1 MPIVNLEG
9 VDIYYHVQ
17 GKGIPIVFIHPPL
30 LTSKNFIYQVNELSR
45 HFKTIVFDIR
55 GHGNSSFS
63 EMALTYSLISHD
75 IKQLL
80 DHLEIDKAFICGY
93 STGGS
98 IALEFLLT
106 YPKRSLGGILIG
118 AMSEVNDPSLKNR
131 IILGVKL
138 AKWKAHKALA
148 LSVSFTNSNT
158 GQLFK
163 DLYINAK
170 KGKAQNIEQY
180 YRYSLHYNC
189 TDRLDQIKFPV
200 LLMYGEKNKAFHHY
214 ANLLHEKLPVNEYI
228 LIGDVKHQLPTKAS
242 VAVNNFIKQF
252 VSTHGNQKVG
262 SNAIDEKTKS

>member
-1 MPIVNLEG
+1 M
-9 VDIYYHVQ
+9 
-17 GKGIPIVFIHPPL
+17 
-30 LTSKNFIYQVNELSR
+30 NFIYQLNELSN
-45 HFKTIVFDIR
+45 HFKVIVFDIR

-63 EMALTYSLISHD
+63 EIEVTYPLISQD

-80 DHLEIDKAFICGY
+80 DHLKIDKAFICGY

-98 IALEFLLT
+98 IALDFLLS

-118 AMSEVNDPSLKNR
+118 ALSEVKDPSLKNK
-131 IILGVKL
+131 IMLGAKL
-138 AKWKAHKALA
+138 AEWKAHKALA

-180 YRYSLHYNC
+180 YRYSLNYNC

-200 LLMYGEKNKAFHHY
+200 LLMYGEKDKAFHRY
-214 ANLLHEKLPVNEYI
+214 AHLLHEKLLVNECI
-228 LIGDVKHQLPTKAS
+228 LIGDIKHQLPTKAA
-242 VAVNNFIKQF
+242 VVVNNFIKQF
-252 VSTHGNQKVG
+252 VSTHG
-262 SNAIDEKTKS
+262 A